1 MDYLELRSAREIMKR
16 VAAHDGALSWHGI
29 VTFVDQRGVELVPP
43 TFYVLRELAK
53 LGYLQEDRP
62 GNRSDA
68 KYLLT
73 ESGRE
78 LLLRY
83 AREDATEQE

>member
-1 MDYLELRSAREIMKR
+1 MNCLELKSAREIMKR
-16 VAAHDGALSWHGI
+16 VAAHNGKLSWHGI
-29 VTFVDQRGVELVPP
+29 ITFVDQRRVERVPP
-43 TFYVLRELAK
+43 SFFVLDELTK

-62 GNRSDA
+62 GNRNDA